1 MYILVWIEFKKW
13 NGALMVMISDNNIM
27 DVNVYIISIDE
38 LFILE
43 F

>member
-1 MYILVWIEFKKW
+1 MYILVWIECKKW